1 MEGKRMKKKI
11 LIGCIFLTSLCLFCA
26 CGKNTPKKEAK
37 ITDKQVADDLKSGLE
52 KRWELS
58 DKTDDSDQSHSD
70 YAAMMQKYIAAELK
84 PLNKYSKNKVAFKNN
99 DTKKLVTQYIKIL
112 NTQNKLFD
120 SYVSAPT
127 KTEYNYYVY
136 NSQRIEIL
144 KKLVDQTDLSFTNK
158 KIRKPIMTS

>member
-1 MEGKRMKKKI
+1 
-11 LIGCIFLTSLCLFCA
+11 
-26 CGKNTPKKEAK
+26 
-37 ITDKQVADDLKSGLE
+37 
-52 KRWELS
+52 
-58 DKTDDSDQSHSD
+58 
-70 YAAMMQKYIAAELK
+70 MMQKYIAAELK